1 MLELA
6 GLDVHYGKIHVLRG
20 VDLKVAPGEV
30 VALVGANAAGKTTTL
45 RSILGLKTVSAGSIL
60 LDGAQIQSLATPQRV
75 RRGLVLVPEGR
86 QVFTRFSVL
95 ENLIMGAYHRPD
107 RNRIDDD
114 LAAVFELFP
123 RLDERRAQK
132 AGSMSGGEQQML
144 AIGRGLMAKPRYLL
158 LDEPTLG
165 LAPVIVDEIAAT
177 IRALSARGM
186 TILLSEQNAA
196 MSLAA
201 SDRGYVIASGLITL
215 SGRSAELSRSPEVR
229 RLYLGG

>member
-1 MLELA
+1 VLELA